1 LRSQNWKKKSNNNN
15 ENQKT
20 NLAKY
25 LRGKKKKPSTINRE
39 PKTWGK
45 N

>member
-1 LRSQNWKKKSNNNN
+1 LKSKNWKKKSNNNN

-25 LRGKKKKPSTINRE
+25 LGE
-39 PKTWGK
+39 EEL
-45 N
+45 

>member
-1 LRSQNWKKKSNNNN
+1 LKSQNWKKKNNSNN

-25 LRGKKKKPSTINRE
+25 LGEEELYTFNNKP
-39 PKTWGK
+39 
-45 N
+45 